1 MAHVVAEPCF
11 DCKYTDCVVVC
22 PVDCFYEGAQMLY
35 IHPEECIDCEACV
48 PECPVEAIFHE
59 DNLPDDWKEFTALN
73 AEESPKCP
81 VITEKKDA
89 LEGESC
95 TQGRVS
101 CRGPAS
107 RGRSTPITPAI
118 ALGPGGGIHETSARR
133 LAGPRSLASIRCFDR
148 GPALRSLAS
157 RRPRSPRRRCGSS
170 A

>member
-1 MAHVVAEPCF
+1 MAHIVAEPCF

-59 DNLPDDWKEFTALN
+59 DNLPDEWKEFTALN
-73 AEESPKCP
+73 AEQAPLCP

-95 TQGRVS
+95 DKTKKRK
-101 CRGPAS
+101 
-107 RGRSTPITPAI
+107 
-118 ALGPGGGIHETSARR
+118 
-133 LAGPRSLASIRCFDR
+133 
-148 GPALRSLAS
+148 
-157 RRPRSPRRRCGSS
+157 
-170 A
+170 